1 MIQSRQIQMNHV
13 LHRTPQH
20 RASRHE
26 TVLEDRIA
34 PEDLSIPFRQN
45 HRHSHAL
52 EGSHAGTLDLAADS
66 GILYPFCTPQ
76 PDPLDTEQNPQQQDH
91 QKLYGQKPLGHSL
104 EHHTMWRSSPHIFVS
119 CCILLCRQPLFSNS
133 YLQEPVTGIYTSMM
147 IGRIIGLRLVL
158 A

>member
-1 MIQSRQIQMNHV
+1 MNHV

-26 TVLEDRIA
+26 AVLEDRIA
-34 PEDLSIPFRQN
+34 PEDLSVPFRQN

-52 EGSHAGTLDLAADS
+52 ESSHASTLDLAADS

-104 EHHTMWRSSPHIFVS
+104 EHHTKQRYKDADKPQDPCGDHHPIFS
-119 CCILLCRQPLFSNS
+119 FHAAFSFADS
-133 YLQEPVTGIYTSMM
+133 RFSATAIFKSL
-147 IGRIIGLRLVL
+147 
-158 A
+158 